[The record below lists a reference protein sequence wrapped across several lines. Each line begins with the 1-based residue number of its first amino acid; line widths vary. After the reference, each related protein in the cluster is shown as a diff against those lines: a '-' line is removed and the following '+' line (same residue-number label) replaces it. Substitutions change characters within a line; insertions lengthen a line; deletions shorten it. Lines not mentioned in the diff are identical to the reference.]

1 VVSSGEVDVQGGI
14 LPLSAGQPGVVKQV
28 HVNAGQAVTKCAPL
42 VSLDPRQSADQV
54 AQARARQRGAAL
66 HLAQAKAKVAEH
78 DLKVRLAQEACKEAQ
93 ARVESQEFQVRR
105 LSDLAEQKLVNP
117 LESGAAR
124 ATLRGFQSARRAAQL
139 RKELVD
145 LENPELE
152 VQLARADLDVAQA
165 ALDSALAQQ
174 EGTLLKAPEDGV
186 VLRILVQPGR
196 ALQSAETAVWFQ
208 PNRPWV
214 VRCDIDQQFINRV
227 AEQMPCDICEDR
239 GEAILCRGRVEA
251 VGVWVAARR
260 VALLDESTTRRD
272 ARTVECVVAL
282 SGTPANLRI
291 SQRVRVIIHTDPIGR
306 RKDE

>member
-1 VVSSGEVDVQGGI
+1 MAEYKLASS
-14 LPLSAGQPGVVKQV
+14 
-28 HVNAGQAVTKCAPL
+28 
-42 VSLDPRQSADQV
+42 
-54 AQARARQRGAAL
+54 
-66 HLAQAKAKVAEH
+66 
-78 DLKVRLAQEACKEAQ
+78 
-93 ARVESQEFQVRR
+93 
-105 LSDLAEQKLVNP
+105 
-117 LESGAAR
+117 LELQAAR
-124 ATLRGFQSARRAAQL
+124 ATLQAFQSAHRAAQL
-139 RKELVD
+139 RKKLVD

-152 VQLARADLDVAQA
+152 VQLAQADLDVAQA

-196 ALQSAETAVWFQ
+196 QLQSAETAVWFQ

-214 VRCDIDQQFINRV
+214 VRCDIDQQFINQV

-260 VALLDESTTRRD
+260 VPLLDESTRRD

-282 SGTPANLRI
+282 SETTANLRI